1 VISASAGV
9 IEDDPMNA
17 FETGL
22 VESVLYLHSEPIDV
36 KTLSRIT
43 NLPRSAVLEAIGSL
57 KEEYDREKHGL
68 EIVEIGGGF
77 CFSPKKPYYQAL
89 RSTYGRQNMKRF
101 SRAAMETLAII
112 AYSQPITKAEIESIR
127 GVSADGMIKL
137 LTEYRLIKEVG
148 KRDTPGKP
156 IQFGTTKDFLVRFG
170 LKSIANL
177 PKLEETESQRFDP
190 YERE

>member
-1 VISASAGV
+1 VISESANVG
-9 IEDDPMNA
+9 EDDEMNPEA
-17 FETGL
+17 AGL
-22 VESVLYLHSEPIDV
+22 VESVLYLHSEPIDI
-36 KTLSRIT
+36 KNLSRIT
-43 NLPRSAVLEAIGSL
+43 NLPRSTVLDALSL
-57 KEEYDREKHGL
+57 LKDEYDQEHHGL

-77 CFSPKKPYYQAL
+77 CFSPKQQYFQAL
-89 RSTYGRQNMKRF
+89 RATYGQQNMKRF

-137 LTEYRLIKEVG
+137 LSEYRLVKEVG
-148 KRDTPGKP
+148 KRDAPGKP
-156 IQFGTTKDFLVRFG
+156 IQYGTTKDFLVRFG

-177 PKLEETESQRFDP
+177 PKLDETERQRFDR

>member
-1 VISASAGV
+1 
-9 IEDDPMNA
+9 MNA
-17 FETGL
+17 LERGL
-22 VESVLYLHSEPIDV
+22 VESVLYLHSEPIDI

-43 NLPRSAVLEAIGSL
+43 NLPRSAVLEALGSL
-57 KEEYDREKHGL
+57 KEEYDGENHGL

-77 CFSPKKPYYQAL
+77 CFSPKKQHFQAL

-127 GVSADGMIKL
+127 GVSADGMIRL
-137 LTEYRLIKEVG
+137 LMEYRLIKEVG

-156 IQFGTTKDFLVRFG
+156 LQYGTTKDFLLRFG

>member
-1 VISASAGV
+1 
-9 IEDDPMNA
+9 MNV
-17 FETGL
+17 FEMGL
-22 VESVLYLHSEPIDV
+22 VESAIYLHSEPIDV

-43 NLPRSAVLEAIGSL
+43 NLPRASVIEAIGFL
-57 KEEYDREKHGL
+57 KELYESDNHGL
-68 EIVEIGGGF
+68 EILEIGGGF
-77 CFSPKKPYYQAL
+77 CLSPKQQYYEAL
-89 RSTYGRQNMKRF
+89 RSTYGRQSMRRF

-156 IQFGTTKDFLVRFG
+156 IQYGTTKDFLVRFG

-177 PKLEETESQRFDP
+177 PKLEETESQRFDQ